1 MFPVSFDAQGK
12 VCTASPPGSRSR
24 EEAAGRLYPSSKIS
38 PLPIGA
44 TNRNQNMSLAV
55 YAGMCVLRI
64 VSRQPEDPTQASR
77 SYFRARANRALAAAR
92 QATTE
97 EERVRLLRTASLYEL
112 NAELERR
119 MKSRKVALPQNP
131 ARSNA
136 GTDCR
141 HHDHGSAPSGLLN
154 QFV

>member
-1 MFPVSFDAQGK
+1 
-12 VCTASPPGSRSR
+12 
-24 EEAAGRLYPSSKIS
+24 
-38 PLPIGA
+38 
-44 TNRNQNMSLAV
+44 MSLAV

-119 MKSRKVALPQNP
+119 MKSRKVALPQTP
-131 ARSNA
+131 ARSNSRI
-136 GTDCR
+136 DCR
-141 HHDHGSAPSGLLN
+141 HHDHGSARSGFLS
-154 QFV
+154 QFA